1 MKRDAKKSR
10 KQYLNDFSPA
20 LNGDYVYTG
29 GYYRPEMEDAVF
41 SRCRIRFIIAVIISV
56 MFVFAA
62 GLLPAAGSTNCF
74 YVILPFLAMIICCFV
89 KTGKAVR
96 LFLSGSRIRE
106 YTYLKTVPVL
116 PGWIIAEAVSAAATL
131 LAEAV
136 FLLINGVES
145 RELYTVLYICL
156 IVSTMIA
163 DLAAMKYF
171 RRISWTEDVPE

>member
-29 GYYRPEMEDAVF
+29 VYYRSEMEDADF
-41 SRCRIRFIIAVIISV
+41 SKCRIRFIILVIISV
-56 MFVFAA
+56 IFVFAA

-89 KTGKAVR
+89 KTGKAAR
-96 LFLSGSRIRE
+96 LVLSGSRVRE
-106 YTYLKTVPVL
+106 YVYLKTVPVL
-116 PGWIIAEAVSAAATL
+116 PGWTIAETVSAAATL
-131 LAEAV
+131 LAEVV
-136 FLLINGVES
+136 FLLANGSES
-145 RELYTVLYICL
+145 RVLYTVVYICL

-163 DLAAMKYF
+163 DFAALKVF
-171 RRISWTEDVPE
+171 RRISWNEDVPE

>member
-10 KQYLNDFSPA
+10 KQYLNDFTPA

-29 GYYRPEMEDAVF
+29 GYYRPEMDHAVF
-41 SRCRIRFIIAVIISV
+41 SQFRVRFIISVIISAI
-56 MFVFAA
+56 FVFAA

-74 YVILPFLAMIICCFV
+74 YVILPFLAMIICCYV
-89 KTGKAVR
+89 KAGKAAR
-96 LFLSGSRIRE
+96 LFLSGSRVRD
-106 YTYLKTVPVL
+106 YVYLKTVPVL

-136 FLLINGVES
+136 FLIINGVES

-156 IVSTMIA
+156 IVSTLIA

-171 RRISWTEDVPE
+171 CKITWIEDAPD

>member
-29 GYYRPEMEDAVF
+29 RYYRPEMEDDDF
-41 SRCRIRFIIAVIISV
+41 SQRRIRFIIAVIISV
-56 MFVFAA
+56 IFVFAA

-96 LFLSGSRIRE
+96 LFLSGSRVRE
-106 YTYLKTVPVL
+106 YAYIKTVPVL
-116 PGWIIAEAVSAAATL
+116 PGWTIAEEVSAAATL
-131 LAEAV
+131 LAETV
-136 FLLINGVES
+136 FLLVNGFES
-145 RELYTVLYICL
+145 RVLYTVIYICF

-163 DLAAMKYF
+163 DFEALKVF
-171 RRISWTEDVPE
+171 RRISWIEDVPE